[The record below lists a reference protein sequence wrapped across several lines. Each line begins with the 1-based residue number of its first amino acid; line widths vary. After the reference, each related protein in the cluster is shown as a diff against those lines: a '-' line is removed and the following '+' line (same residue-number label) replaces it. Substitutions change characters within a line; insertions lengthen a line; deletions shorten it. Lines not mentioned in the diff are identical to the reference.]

1 MANLKSNKRN
11 ANYNLQKKDKDVA
24 RWGSTSFANL
34 PEKPMYMGFSGE
46 HDYRDG
52 IINGF
57 TCEISE
63 MSGMPENAKYGDA

>member
-1 MANLKSNKRN
+1 MAEKSNKRN
-11 ANYNLQKKDKDVA
+11 ANYNFEKHDLPMKKMGENDY
-24 RWGSTSFANL
+24 ANL
-34 PEKPMYMGFSGE
+34 PQRPMYMGFSGK

-63 MSGMPENAKYGDA
+63 ISKIAENEK